1 MVFLTSGRMLP
12 LKKVSMQTFC
22 SILVTPRSHVWP
34 EDTKKNSCGK
44 FPKFGKLTSH
54 GHSNHKIGGQKL
66 LIVIIRSGLRI
77 LLKTR
82 NRVGNLFGSW
92 QKVARGLILDWSQL
106 VWKWQGM
113 VWEIPFYFNASN
125 GKGMLRLCDFNPS
138 NMGTQKVFFVVN
150 FQKTKPKTI

>member
-1 MVFLTSGRMLP
+1 MQNILRKRTHRAKTRRFSIVFLTSGRMLP

-44 FPKFGKLTSH
+44 FPKFGKLTLH

-77 LLKTR
+77 LLKKKKSRRKLVWELVESGSGPDSGLVATSLEM
-82 NRVGNLFGSW
+82 VGNGFGNTLFL
-92 QKVARGLILDWSQL
+92 QCLQR
-106 VWKWQGM
+106 KWY
-113 VWEIPFYFNASN
+113 V
-125 GKGMLRLCDFNPS
+125 
-138 NMGTQKVFFVVN
+138 VFMRF
-150 FQKTKPKTI
+150 